1 VKFMMIHYLDQS
13 LVWSENGLEGEDPEE
28 TRVRDA
34 WDEEMA
40 ARGILLGGGVLRGA
54 SEAKTLKVRNGEVL
68 LTDGP
73 FAETKEQI
81 AGYTVLECAD
91 MEEAIEV
98 AARHP
103 TATFGA
109 FELRPYQYI

>member
-13 LVWSENGLEGEDPEE
+13 LIWDENGVEGEPPEE
-28 TRVRDA
+28 TRARDA
-34 WDEEMA
+34 WDEEMES
-40 ARGILLGGGVLRGA
+40 RGIMVGGGVLRA
-54 SEAKTLKVRNGEVL
+54 SAEAKTLRVRNGEVL

-81 AGYTVLECAD
+81 AGYTILECAD
-91 MEEAIEV
+91 MDEAIEV

-103 TATFGA
+103 TGA
-109 FELRPYQYI
+109 YGTFELRPYSWP